1 MSAPICFTAGHFACG
16 QPTPAQL
23 AALSRDGVQTVIN
36 LRAPDEPVEYDEAA
50 ESARLGLRYV
60 ALPIHGADD
69 LDLARVRQFGQALDD
84 ARRCGG
90 VLIHCA
96 SANRAGA
103 LVALDEA
110 INRGRPLHAAL
121 AQGRAAGLAS
131 LEPAVVALVEREAAQ
146 R

>member
-1 MSAPICFTAGHFACG
+1 MSAPICFTAGHFTCG

-69 LDLARVRQFGQALDD
+69 LDLPDD
-84 ARRCGG
+84 CWRDRRLAGG
-90 VLIHCA
+90 RL
-96 SANRAGA
+96 G
-103 LVALDEA
+103 D
-110 INRGRPLHAAL
+110 G
-121 AQGRAAGLAS
+121 
-131 LEPAVVALVEREAAQ
+131 
-146 R
+146 